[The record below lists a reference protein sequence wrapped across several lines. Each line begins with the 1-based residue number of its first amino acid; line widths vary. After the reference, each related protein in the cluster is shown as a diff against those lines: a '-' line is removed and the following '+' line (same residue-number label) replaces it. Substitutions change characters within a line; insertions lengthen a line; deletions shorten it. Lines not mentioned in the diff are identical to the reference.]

1 MDYWARTWWCP
12 RRLASVSLSLVRCEL
27 HWLISLCQT
36 LCTNISSLV
45 QSKQTWTRVIA
56 ERIQDWQP
64 ALITNTACTESGSSG
79 LFYSGHRLCTI
90 CSPIA
95 SSGEILHTLMEERRG
110 ICMKCFGIIHTDP
123 QVEAWV
129 PYRAFKMRTDSL
141 KCKHTHLESI
151 HTKASSHVHD
161 F

>member
-1 MDYWARTWWCP
+1 MDYWARTSMMSSTTRLGIAVIGQMWASLTHQFVSDSLHKHFQP
-12 RRLASVSLSLVRCEL
+12 RPE
-27 HWLISLCQT
+27 QT
-36 LCTNISSLV
+36 EVDTCHS
-45 QSKQTWTRVIA
+45 WG
-56 ERIQDWQP
+56 IQDWQP
-64 ALITNTACTESGSSG
+64 ALITNTACTESGLSC